1 MCDAIVYQGHPYR
14 YDTGPAGH
22 GKQLELEGYPVA
34 LKQHW
39 LLTYRQSFNLL
50 LNTRSKL
57 C

>member
-1 MCDAIVYQGHPYR
+1 MCDVIVYQGHPYR

-34 LKQHW
+34 VKQHW
-39 LLTYRQSFNLL
+39 LLTYRQSFAQGF
-50 LNTRSKL
+50 NTRSKL